1 MRVYLIT
8 DQKGYTKSVYSVN
21 RGVQQDSQQWGAGIT
36 HAPIQTVQ
44 FPRFWSSPSLASF
57 LYAAYLDVPT
67 PVLWAGGGEILEYVP
82 PCTVECR
89 SFTALHTI
97 PLRAFTPA
105 QRVYVALRCALAVRV
120 DTPAMELW
128 ERWARAW
135 LAGED
140 RSYASAQA
148 HAYGVLPL
156 PRPMRAAAEAALW
169 ATAPVGTE
177 EHSWHKRYAA
187 MTVLWVLRHRVLD
200 IFRLFFSATLA
211 EPEGAPSCV
220 GPIAP
225 PVRPA

>member
-1 MRVYLIT
+1 MRLYLLT
-8 DQKGYTKSVYSVN
+8 DQEGYTATVV
-21 RGVQQDSQQWGAGIT
+21 RGVRQDTQQWGAGVT
-36 HAPIQTVQ
+36 HAPIQTVP

-67 PVLWAGGGEILEYVP
+67 PVLWAGDGEILEYAP

-89 SFTALHTI
+89 SFTASHTL
-97 PLRAFTPA
+97 PLRAFTAA
-105 QRVYVALRCALAVRV
+105 QRVHVALRCALAVRV
-120 DTPAMELW
+120 DTPAVAPW

-148 HAYGVLPL
+148 QACGGQQLPCAL
-156 PRPMRAAAEAALW
+156 QAAAEAALW
-169 ATAPVGTE
+169 TTAPVGTE
-177 EHSWHKRYAA
+177 EHSRHRRYAA
-187 MTVLWVLRHRVLD
+187 MTVLWVLRQSVLD